1 MKGTGMP
8 MRQAGPDY
16 RDSVLNFTRGEWS
29 RIKETSDP

>member
-16 RDSVLNFTRGEWS
+16 RDSVLNFTRGEV
-29 RIKETSDP
+29 DPHQGDE